1 MIITVDN
8 VHGILTA
15 EDQDDLKQLELLY
28 EGAKVTAP
36 GAEYTRLYRLWK
48 KSRGK
53 QGWDGKVRLLKRD
66 PTNVHPE
73 YQLNFP
79 AGLFDSVTQN
89 LPKYSVCDFRTIH
102 TPTLVSP
109 TVPLRDY
116 QWEAVS
122 AAYQHKVAK
131 IWWPRGILHMA
142 TGSGKTECA
151 AAMIQMTTPAPTLFL
166 VHRKDLLY
174 QTKER
179 FEKYGI
185 VCGILGDGNKY
196 IGNVTV
202 ATIQTI
208 AAMMRAGK
216 DCSFLAGFEQVF
228 FDEAHLIAATLD
240 KGNTFS
246 KVSALLTGAFMRW
259 GLTATP
265 FMRDKYSDRI
275 LEGVTG
281 DILFAIKSKEL
292 VNQDFLTPPTVKIIQ
307 TTKIK
312 GCKKGWPD
320 CYTDGIVLNSGRN
333 WQILELAKKAPKPCL
348 ILVNQVDH
356 GKILVAEA
364 SAQGTQI
371 PFLSGIDTS
380 TSRQAHIKKM
390 KAGALPI
397 LIASTIFDEGLDIP
411 NLRTIILAGAGKS
424 KIKMLQRVGRGMR
437 LNEDK
442 TEVVIY
448 DFNDTSAPILQRHT
462 KLRME
467 TWNEEGFKIEQV

>member
-8 VHGILTA
+8 VIGSLTA
-15 EDQDDLKQLELLY
+15 EDQEDLQQLELLY
-28 EGAKVTAP
+28 EGSKVNAP
-36 GAEYTRLYRLWK
+36 GYEYTQLYKLFK

-53 QGWDGKVRLLKRD
+53 RGWDGKVRLLKRS
-66 PTNVHPE
+66 PTIKDT
-73 YQLNFP
+73 LIFP
-79 AGLFDSVTQN
+79 VGLFNAVTLSIKEATVSDYRILN
-89 LPKYSVCDFRTIH
+89 
-102 TPTLVSP
+102 TPTLITP
-109 TVPLRDY
+109 KVPLRDY
-116 QWEAVS
+116 QWEAITK
-122 AAYQHKVAK
+122 AYQNTVSD

-185 VCGILGDGNKY
+185 VCGILGDGKHN
-196 IGNVTV
+196 ISNVTV

-216 DCSFLAGFEQVF
+216 DCSFLAQYEQVF

-292 VNQDFLTPPTVKIIQ
+292 IEQDFLTPPTVKIIQ

-312 GCKKGWPD
+312 GCAKSWPD
-320 CYTDGIVLNSGRN
+320 CYNDGIVLNSGRN
-333 WQILELAKKAPKPCL
+333 WQILELAKNAPKPCL
-348 ILVNQVDH
+348 ILVNHVAH
-356 GKILVAEA
+356 GKILQAE
-364 SAQGTQI
+364 SSKYGLNP

-380 TSRQAHIKKM
+380 MVRRDFINKM
-390 KAGALPI
+390 KLGKLPI

-437 LNEDK
+437 LNKNK

-467 TWNEEGFKIEQV
+467 TWKDEGFKIE